1 MVPHIVCF
9 PSYNGKKRL
18 SFPTD
23 FCHFSLLNFYNTGVN
38 ESNAISHTRTKTKP
52 DITDP
57 CFGRPN
63 VITRSVILP
72 ADLAFPIGIGIFT
85 DLISHSQRSAF
96 RRGTPRR
103 PAAEPQPP
111 AKQLVCAFAS
121 VSQELCGIRRD
132 KIQLSRTA
140 FNCLRYPIS
149 LQGPL
154 LVTTCC
160 PMH

>member
-1 MVPHIVCF
+1 MCF
-9 PSYNGKKRL
+9 PSCNGKKSL

-23 FCHFSLLNFYNTGVN
+23 FCHFSLFNFYNIGVN
-38 ESNAISHTRTKTKP
+38 ESNAISHTHMKTKP
-52 DITDP
+52 DITDT

-72 ADLAFPIGIGIFT
+72 VDSAFQLVIGIFT
-85 DLISHSQRSAF
+85 DLLSHSQRSAF
-96 RRGTPRR
+96 LQGTSRCPE
-103 PAAEPQPP
+103 AEPQPP
-111 AKQLVCAFAS
+111 AKQLVCAFTS

-140 FNCLRYPIS
+140 FNCLHYPIS

-160 PMH
+160 PAH